1 MDDKSQTVQSLPVRR
16 SSKLLAVRII
26 KPQAQSLKSPSTNVG
41 GNMATRPKRNDIPAN
56 RDANPDAITGEPGS
70 HPVGAGLGAA
80 AGGAAAGAA
89 AGVVGGPVGAA
100 VGAVVGGIAGGLAGK
115 GVAEQIDPT
124 QEDAYWRAN
133 TPIASTTKQEPP
145 TTPTPLP
152 TSTAG
157 NREPSTRTAAG
168 TKSSQNCARAG
179 RPTAAPPTCSGN
191 EPDSRRKTRGRAS
204 SALKI
209 VNVPLLAFGCE

>member
-1 MDDKSQTVQSLPVRR
+1 MDDKSQTVQSLPSSR

-26 KPQAQSLKSPSTNVG
+26 KPQAQSLKPPSTNVG
-41 GNMATRPKRNDIPAN
+41 GDMATRPKRNDIPAN

-100 VGAVVGGIAGGLAGK
+100 LGAVVGGIAGGLAGK

-124 QEDAYWRAN
+124 QEDAYWRDEYA
-133 TPIASTTKQEPP
+133 
-145 TTPTPLP
+145 
-152 TSTAG
+152 
-157 NREPSTRTAAG
+157 NREYYEAG
-168 TKSSQNCARAG
+168 TAYDTYAPAYKYGWESRAKHKDRSWNEVEPELREGWETNRGASDLQWERARLASQDAW
-179 RPTAAPPTCSGN
+179 
-191 EPDSRRKTRGRAS
+191 TRIER
-204 SALKI
+204 L
-209 VNVPLLAFGCE
+209 EDR